1 MGQSKSQANEGSRRR
16 ILIPLFVIKI
26 DAQPQRE
33 RRRSRRC
40 CSPATHSLGNVRDEE
55 ETRLRR
61 YSGLAKVRT
70 PHWKDSR
77 FCPSSMK
84 FLFILWLF
92 NLSIGFHVTL
102 VLLDLLLLDKTQSGL
117 SFLASWSQEDTQAT
131 VTSMDGWQ
139 KETRRTRE
147 VALNK
152 RMNYLLPSGRYD
164 NRGGEL
170 WCPCEAFSGTHFI
183 IRMKLLLG
191 FYQYSEDI
199 MMCDAAAEIIDVQQH
214 NWHLFWWTRLKE
226 TLFHLNLQS
235 LDWHPPTIEWNNSR
249 CSLLLGRTEWL
260 AIYCLCAVGG
270 SHLNLCSSIS
280 MSNMN
285 SNNNYN

>member
-1 MGQSKSQANEGSRRR
+1 MKGAGGGYLYPYSWLKSTHSH
-16 ILIPLFVIKI
+16 
-26 DAQPQRE
+26 RE

-139 KETRRTRE
+139 KETRRIRE

-152 RMNYLLPSGRYD
+152 RMNYLLPPVVMTTEVVNSGA
-164 NRGGEL
+164 L
-170 WCPCEAFSGTHFI
+170 AKHSLAPISSSGW
-183 IRMKLLLG
+183 
-191 FYQYSEDI
+191 S
-199 MMCDAAAEIIDVQQH
+199 C
-214 NWHLFWWTRLKE
+214 
-226 TLFHLNLQS
+226 
-235 LDWHPPTIEWNNSR
+235 
-249 CSLLLGRTEWL
+249 C
-260 AIYCLCAVGG
+260 C
-270 SHLNLCSSIS
+270 
-280 MSNMN
+280 
-285 SNNNYN
+285 